1 MSEAFLD
8 LTADERRDALA
19 LAASASGR
27 PLHLLEKDVMVVW
40 ALAVLEASPYGD
52 HLVFK
57 GGTSLSKAYGAIDR
71 FSEDIDLTYDIRE
84 IAADLIAKT
93 ETGWPES
100 NSQQRKW
107 TKEIRDRLDRWVAE
121 EIAPLFTAAIDAAR
135 LEAKVNVPGGGAL
148 VIEYAA
154 VAKGTGYV
162 LPRVLLEFGARATGE
177 PAERRKIVCDANE
190 HLPQLDFP
198 SAMPRVML
206 ATRTFWE
213 KATAIHVFC
222 RQGRFRGG
230 DRFARHW
237 YDVVRLDGA
246 GIADEAIADHA
257 LASEV
262 ANHKQLFFAEKDEDG
277 SAIDYLAA
285 VAGNLLLAPQGA
297 AHEALAEDYASM
309 IADGLIHGE
318 ALSFEQL
325 MDRCVNIAHRAN
337 AAAEASSSSV

>member
-8 LTADERRDALA
+8 LTADDRRDALA

-40 ALAVLEASPYGD
+40 ALAVLGASRFGD

-57 GGTSLSKAYGAIDR
+57 GGTSLSKAYGTIDR

-84 IAADLIAKT
+84 IATDLIAKT

-121 EIAPLFTAAIDAAR
+121 EIAPLFSAAIDAAR

-154 VAKGTGYV
+154 VATGTGYV
-162 LPRVLLEFGARATGE
+162 MPRVLLEFGARATGE
-177 PAERRKIVCDANE
+177 PAGRRRIVCDAAE

-198 SAMPRVML
+198 SATPRVML

-237 YDVVRLDGA
+237 YDVVRLDSA
-246 GIADEAIADHA
+246 DVVDEAIADRA

-262 ANHKQLFFAEKDEDG
+262 AHHKQLFFAEKDEAG
-277 SAIDYLAA
+277 TAIDYIAA
-285 VAGNLLLAPQGA
+285 VAGDLVLVPQGTA
-297 AHEALAEDYASM
+297 RDALAEDYASM

-318 ALSFEQL
+318 APSFEEM
-325 MDRCVNIAHRAN
+325 MDRCAAIAARAN
-337 AAAEASSSSV
+337 AAAAATENGV